1 MLRIGTVLWNKKFPT
16 ENKTK
21 RKIGVICNK
30 EMTLAQTGSSRV
42 ADFKTEEEV
51 IYYLVLLVILPLQ
64 LERRFFEVW
73 MQILYLL
80 GFSPL

>member
-30 EMTLAQTGSSRV
+30 EMTLAQTGSNRV
-42 ADFKTEEEV
+42 ADFNRGRSYILSCVISDITSPIREE
-51 IYYLVLLVILPLQ
+51 IL
-64 LERRFFEVW
+64 
-73 MQILYLL
+73 
-80 GFSPL
+80 